1 MTMRS
6 LGMTTVA
13 TSLVLAGCAVQGTP
27 FQKPPL
33 QPAQQVVYVYRPY
46 SYFGSLLKPSVTCG
60 EETARIGPGG
70 YHAFV
75 LPEGKTMCSV
85 ETETAD
91 EVEVPN
97 DAHVH
102 YIREEFGWGVMIG
115 HPHLNPVD
123 HDVAQTEIQ
132 SCCVAEPAP
141 NP

>member
-1 MTMRS
+1 MTPMARCFGM
-6 LGMTTVA
+6 LGCAMCILA
-13 TSLVLAGCAVQGTP
+13 TGCAVQGDA
-27 FQKPPL
+27 FQKSSL

-46 SYFGSLLKPSVTCG
+46 SYFGSVVKPSVTCG
-60 EETARIGPGG
+60 DETARIGPGG

-123 HDVAQTEIQ
+123 HDVAQNEIQ
-132 SCCVAEPAP
+132 TCCVAEKQP
-141 NP
+141 